1 VGLGVSTR
9 SGQVDKARYRAA
21 EQALWSSVGASA
33 TERFLDLP
41 RAGVRLRVQELGD
54 GPPILFIHGG
64 NTSGASWVTLAARL
78 PGYRCLL
85 LDRPGTGLS
94 DAFKQRPTAAELM
107 ALGDS
112 LVAEVLDAAGIG
124 RAHVV
129 ATSFGGFLSL
139 RSAAAHPDRVL
150 RMVQFSWPVGA
161 PTRTVPRSMR
171 LMSVPGVARLASA
184 MPATEGTVRAIF
196 RSVGHGPSLDEG
208 RITRLDIDA
217 YLALLRYTDTLR
229 NELVLSRSTVS
240 PLRGFDPRLLPAALL
255 ASVRTPTRFIWGG
268 QDPFGGP
275 EIARAIVAM
284 IPDAELELLPEAGHA
299 PWLDEVDRCAASVGE
314 FLGR

>member
-1 VGLGVSTR
+1 MDVPAGS
-9 SGQVDKARYRAA
+9 DNADEARYRAA
-21 EQALWSSVGASA
+21 ELALWASLGASA
-33 TERFLDLP
+33 TDLLLDLP
-41 RAGVRLRVQELGD
+41 STGLRVRVQEVGD
-54 GPPILFIHGG
+54 GSPILFIHGA
-64 NTSGASWVTLAARL
+64 NTSGASWATLAARL
-78 PGYRCLL
+78 RGYRCLL

-94 DAFKQRPTAAELM
+94 EALPRRPTTPELM
-107 ALGDS
+107 ALGDGV
-112 LVAEVLDAAGIG
+112 VADVLDAAGIE

-129 ATSFGGFLSL
+129 ATSLGGFMGL

-171 LMSVPGVARLASA
+171 LMAVPGMARLASA

-196 RSVGHGPSLDEG
+196 RTVGHGPSLDAG
-208 RITRLDIDA
+208 RITRSDIDA

-229 NELVLSRSTVS
+229 NELVLGRSTVS
-240 PLRGFDPRLLPAALL
+240 LLQGFNPRLLPAALL

-268 QDPFGGP
+268 RDPFGGP
-275 EIARAIVAM
+275 EIARAVVAM
-284 IPDAELELLPEAGHA
+284 IPDAELELLPDAGHA
-299 PWLDEVDRCAASVGE
+299 PWLDELDRCAASVAE

>member
-1 VGLGVSTR
+1 MDV
-9 SGQVDKARYRAA
+9 ARYRAA
-21 EQALWSSVGASA
+21 ERALWSSVGAST

-41 RAGVRLRVQELGD
+41 RTGLRLRIQELGD
-54 GPPILFIHGG
+54 GPPILFIHGA
-64 NTSGASWVTLAARL
+64 NTSGASWATLAARL

-94 DAFKQRPTAAELM
+94 DALPARPTARELM
-107 ALGDS
+107 ALGDGI
-112 LVAEVLDAAGIG
+112 VAAVLDAAGIE

-129 ATSFGGFLSL
+129 ATSLGGFMGL

-161 PTRTVPRSMR
+161 PTRTVPPSMR
-171 LMSVPGVARLASA
+171 FMSVPGVARLASA
-184 MPATEGTVRAIF
+184 LPATEGTVRAIF

-208 RITRLDIDA
+208 RITRSDIDA

-229 NELVLSRSTVS
+229 NELVLGRSTVS
-240 PLRGFDPRLLPAALL
+240 PLRGFDPGLLPAALL
-255 ASVRTPTRFIWGG
+255 ESIRTPTRFIWGG
-268 QDPFGGP
+268 HDPFGGP
-275 EIARAIVAM
+275 EVARAIVAM

-299 PWLDEVDRCAASVGE
+299 PWLDDLDGCASSVGD